1 MAGASVSLRDVTR
14 KFEVGG
20 TDVWAVHGVSLDV
33 AAGEFI
39 TLIGRSGSG
48 KTTLLNMIGG
58 LDRPTSGAVMIDGER
73 VDAMSDGALTRLRR
87 RDISFV
93 FQSFGLLPLLSAEE
107 NVELAL
113 RIAGVPHGER
123 VRRTKEALEWVG
135 LDRRKG
141 HRPYELSGGEQQ
153 RVALARALATGPR
166 LLLADEPTGELDSVT
181 ARAVFV
187 LLRDLARAQGSTVIT
202 CTHDRL
208 VMELSDRV
216 EELADGRIVAAENR
230 EVYSSATSTPVSPFA
245 DPTAS
250 GLSSLVGADASRF
263 ARPRAPVA
271 ESDDGPERPRQ
282 S

>member
-1 MAGASVSLRDVTR
+1 SG
-14 KFEVGG
+14 EV
-20 TDVWAVHGVSLDV
+20 A
-33 AAGEFI
+33 
-39 TLIGRSGSG
+39 
-48 KTTLLNMIGG
+48 
-58 LDRPTSGAVMIDGER
+58 IDGHR
-73 VDAMSDGALTRLRR
+73 VDAMSDGELTQLRR

-113 RIAGVPHGER
+113 RIAGVAHGER
-123 VRRTKEALEWVG
+123 VKRTRDALEWVG
-135 LDRRKG
+135 LERRKG

-187 LLRDLARAQGSTVIT
+187 LLRDLARQQGSTVIT

-216 EELADGRIVAAENR
+216 EELADGRIVAAHER

-250 GLSSLVGADASRF
+250 GLSSLVGADMSRF
-263 ARPRAPVA
+263 ARPPRPGDG
-271 ESDDGPERPRQ
+271 ETSD
-282 S
+282 SVTKS